1 MKEELLKLQEAIYQ
15 QELIEEEYFV
25 EDSAKL
31 YFFPIGNFFD
41 LYFYGNGY
49 DDFPHTRVEDFEENS
64 NIPFCLF
71 LEFICK
77 QEYAN
82 RIVSLTFNGADEGA
96 NGTKNWDFSRIVNS
110 DVLFPNLKQ
119 LSVQLSD
126 LGDHNFNI
134 IGQDYDE
141 DGMIAK
147 LLSKMPN
154 LETLIVP
161 SAPNKL
167 FFDIENHPL
176 RYLKVQA
183 GYDNQSFIKNLAQ
196 SDNFRHLSSLDFT
209 DFMDTNNAATDDFVP
224 FEDFKAL
231 FISKAFSMVKRFVL
245 RNSILTKEQL
255 LELQRINKNIQFL
268 YVDAKGGQYVSNM
281 EK

>member
-1 MKEELLKLQEAIYQ
+1 MKEKLLKLQRKIYQ
-15 QELIEEEYFV
+15 QESIEGEYFV
-25 EDSAKL
+25 GDSAKL
-31 YFFPIGNFFD
+31 YFFPMGDFYD

-49 DDFPHTRVEDFEENS
+49 DDFPHTKVADFKENS
-64 NIPFCLF
+64 NIPFCSF

-77 QEYAN
+77 QEHAN
-82 RIVSLTFNGADEGA
+82 CIVSLTFNGADEGA

-161 SAPNKL
+161 SAPEKS

-183 GYDNQSFIKNLAQ
+183 GYDNQRFIKNLAQ
-196 SDNFRHLSSLDFT
+196 SDNFRHLLSLDFT
-209 DFMDTNNAATDDFVP
+209 DFMDTSSATTENFVP

-231 FISKAFSMVKRFVL
+231 FTSKTFSTVKHFVL
-245 RNSILTKEQL
+245 RNSILIKEQL
-255 LELQRINKNIQFL
+255 FELQRMNEEVQFL

-281 EK
+281 KE

>member
-1 MKEELLKLQEAIYQ
+1 MKEELLKLQRKIYQ
-15 QELIEEEYFV
+15 QELGEGEYFIG
-25 EDSAKL
+25 DSAKL
-31 YFFPIGNFFD
+31 YFFPIGDFYD

-49 DDFPHTRVEDFEENS
+49 DDFPHIQVEEFEENY
-64 NIPFCLF
+64 NLPFCSF

-77 QEYAN
+77 QEQAN

-110 DVLFPNLKQ
+110 DVLFPSLKQ

-134 IGQDYDE
+134 IAHNYEE
-141 DGMIAK
+141 DGMIAN
-147 LLSKMPN
+147 LLVKMPN
-154 LETLIVP
+154 LQSLTIP
-161 SAPNKL
+161 SAPDST
-167 FFDIENHPL
+167 FFDINNHPL
-176 RYLKVQA
+176 RNLKVQV
-183 GYDNQSFIKNLAQ
+183 GYENQGFIKNLAQ

-209 DFMDTNNAATDDFVP
+209 DFMDTSSATTENVVP

-231 FISKAFSMVKRFVL
+231 FTSKAFSTVKHFVL
-245 RNSILTKEQL
+245 RNSILTEEQL
-255 LELQRINKNIQFL
+255 FELQRINKEVQFL

-281 EK
+281 KE